1 MLCGVP
7 IVLVLL
13 CTYVLQAKELL
24 LALAPAA
31 ADAPWLSPQQLSLL
45 YLLNPFA
52 VLACVAGSS
61 TSAENMGV
69 MLAVAGGVMRN
80 APMAAAG
87 VAVGAYMGLHPA
99 LLVVSVCCR
108 TAAATTVHAAECS
121 AL

>member
-1 MLCGVP
+1 VS
-7 IVLVLL
+7 VK
-13 CTYVLQAKELL
+13 QLL
-24 LALAPAA
+24 LALAAA

-52 VLACVAGSS
+52 VLACVAGS
-61 TSAENMGV
+61 TISAENMGV
-69 MLAVAGGVMRN
+69 MLAVAGGVTRN

-99 LLVVSVCCR
+99 LLVVSACCS
-108 TAAATTVHAAECS
+108 TAAASTVDAAADRS